1 MCEHTDKI
9 INIVINITGFRD
21 RSRKKTWPQGGSE
34 LQRAVLGAALM
45 GYMRP
50 EVLHRPSR
58 DNRME
63 PTPTRE
69 EGKGTPEERGIRED
83 IFMSGQWHSV
93 SKWVNSSQRV
103 SRGSRDVG
111 SSIVLGFVCLSYL
124 WLADVGCSF
133 TGYTKQPVSKW
144 LKMCF
149 LELCLNQLDM

>member
-50 EVLHRPSR
+50 EVLHRRPSR

-63 PTPTRE
+63 LAPTRE
-69 EGKGTPEERGIRED
+69 EGKGTPEERGSER
-83 IFMSGQWHSV
+83 IFSCLGNDTQSQSG
-93 SKWVNSSQRV
+93 
-103 SRGSRDVG
+103 
-111 SSIVLGFVCLSYL
+111 
-124 WLADVGCSF
+124 
-133 TGYTKQPVSKW
+133 
-144 LKMCF
+144 
-149 LELCLNQLDM
+149 